1 MLLVYTLLQGKTND
15 NIGFALQNRHD
26 AKWYTA
32 PFFVHSPDQGIDTIL
47 KTFPRRLSRI
57 IPQVVTL
64 FAVYYLGNCH
74 FMHIKSIIN
83 QAGCPIFFTDRL
95 ERII

>member
-1 MLLVYTLLQGKTND
+1 MLLVYTLSQGKTID

-26 AKWYTA
+26 AKWCTA
-32 PFFVHSPDQGIDTIL
+32 PFFVHSPDQGIDAI
-47 KTFPRRLSRI
+47 RRI
-57 IPQVVTL
+57 IPARLSPIVLQVVTL
-64 FAVYYLGNCH
+64 LAVYYLGNCH

>member
-1 MLLVYTLLQGKTND
+1 MFLVYTLPQGNTID
-15 NIGFALQNRHD
+15 NISFVQNKHD
-26 AKWYTA
+26 AKWRSN
-32 PFFVHSPDQGIDTIL
+32 PSFVHSPDQGIDTIR
-47 KTFPRRLSRI
+47 KIIPARLSRI

-64 FAVYYLGNCH
+64 LAVYYLGNCH
-74 FMHIKSIIN
+74 FMQIKSIIN